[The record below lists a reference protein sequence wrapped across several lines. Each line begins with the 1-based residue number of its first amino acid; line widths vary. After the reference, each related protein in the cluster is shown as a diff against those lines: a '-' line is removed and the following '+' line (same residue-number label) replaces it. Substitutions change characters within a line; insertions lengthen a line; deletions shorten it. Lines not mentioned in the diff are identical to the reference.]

1 MASVNHPCYR
11 GSYAVLRVGIH
22 RVAVPKGLVMLE
34 PTDFNLYRT
43 YRSLQSWFQSEG
55 WGVSKRFWD
64 IYARRFGLK
73 DHVVAYHTHQAMM
86 KRRADGTSDSLA
98 KTNKRIAKELRRA
111 KAKKR

>member
-1 MASVNHPCYR
+1 M
-11 GSYAVLRVGIH
+11 
-22 RVAVPKGLVMLE
+22 ME

-43 YRSLQSWFQSEG
+43 YRSMQRWFQSEYG
-55 WGVSKRFWD
+55 GVNKKFWE

-73 DHVVAYHTHQAMM
+73 DHKEAYDTHQAMM

-98 KTNKRIAKELRRA
+98 QTNKRIAKELRRA